1 MIWGGRH
8 AVLVRR
14 WGVVDSAVGLRPFE
28 EADLALLARF
38 AVDPAFSKPFE
49 WAAYRSHEALRRRS
63 DEDGFPERDPRQL
76 VVADAED
83 TGLGWVMWRD
93 PNLGD
98 GIDIETV
105 RWPSRLGECRA
116 SLHGGGRTSA
126 GDSTRG
132 AYAGWPAM
140 LDSLLANRAAQPD
153 QWARPGTE
161 SSRSGLR
168 RPDPASPYGPCVAR
182 HGGAAR
188 ATMGSWDRPR
198 VGCDGGDARGPER
211 PTGRV
216 VHECWAIT
224 ERRWS
229 EEPAVDRFTHE
240 WDMSVTEM
248 GFHLRD
254 FRRAFPAEH
263 SPTRIMRDVRATLG
277 HIGIEGLQT
286 ATLDLVRP

>member
-1 MIWGGRH
+1 MVPAIWGGRH

-49 WAAYRSHEALRRRS
+49 WAAYRSPEALRRRWE
-63 DEDGFPERDPRQL
+63 EDGFPERDPRQL

-105 RWPSRLGECRA
+105 RWPRRLGECRA

-168 RPDPASPYGPCVAR
+168 RPDRPRRMARVWPAT
-182 HGGAAR
+182 AAR
-188 ATMGSWDRPR
+188 LVQRWAHGTGHVWDVMVETLGVRSARRVALFMSAGRSRNGGGPKSRPSI
-198 VGCDGGDARGPER
+198 G
-211 PTGRV
+211 
-216 VHECWAIT
+216 
-224 ERRWS
+224 
-229 EEPAVDRFTHE
+229 
-240 WDMSVTEM
+240 
-248 GFHLRD
+248 
-254 FRRAFPAEH
+254 
-263 SPTRIMRDVRATLG
+263 SPTSGT
-277 HIGIEGLQT
+277 
-286 ATLDLVRP
+286 